1 MAQIEK
7 SCRIWFYSRDVD
19 ATASLSTS
27 TSSQSSS
34 TGAPKALKHWA
45 IILDYM
51 STRNPSQVNKRILY
65 EALNTA
71 GLLVARWL
79 EHAGDEE
86 EDWKNKSG
94 FMREDHGMVTIN
106 EERAKNYCD
115 NFNQQKIKYVAISD
129 NCQRFVD
136 EFIANL
142 LPDAAISLPTS
153 IKEVKTGVF
162 SALSTSL
169 NSLSNVGSATL
180 IQDLIIKSI
189 GNANGYDL
197 MFKEAIQ
204 QINLNGFG
212 KISILKQSPFKEF
225 MEKEGK
231 TLILSCLGEMTENMM
246 NASRGAFSWLNL
258 LQVPVELIVG
268 KLMSS
273 TGFTDLQAYG
283 GKKLASCVT
292 AAGVGALAGGPF
304 GCLGSVA
311 FWIASEVVTT
321 LFKCL
326 LNKLVGK
333 SFTEKFGE
341 SDTLKLIGSIYSY
354 FEMKMKSG
362 LVASLKWMSDY
373 MESTQSRLKK
383 LALNRPQT
391 LSSLNKGN
399 NKCIAL
405 LFHPKGFHFYS
416 TF

>member
-1 MAQIEK
+1 MTQIES

-27 TSSQSSS
+27 TSSQSSSQSSS

-51 STRNPSQVNKRILY
+51 STRNPSQVNKRMLY
-65 EALNTA
+65 EALNTE
-71 GLLVARWL
+71 GLLVARFL
-79 EHAGDEE
+79 GHAGDEE

-94 FMREDHGMVTIN
+94 FMREDHGMVTVN

-115 NFNQQKIKYVAISD
+115 NFNQRKIKYVATRD

-153 IKEVKTGVF
+153 IKEIKTGLF
-162 SALSTSL
+162 SVSSTAL
-169 NSLSNVGSATL
+169 NSLSNLGSATL
-180 IQDLIIKSI
+180 IENLVIKSL

-197 MFKEAIQ
+197 MFKEAIK

-212 KISILKQSPFKEF
+212 KISILKRSPFKEF

-231 TLILSCLGEMTENMM
+231 TLILSCLGEMTENML
-246 NASRGAFSWLNL
+246 NFSRGAFSWWNL

-283 GKKLASCVT
+283 GKKLASCLT

-326 LNKLVGK
+326 FAKLGGK
-333 SFTEKFGE
+333 RYTETFGGE
-341 SDTLKLIGSIYSY
+341 SDTLKLIGSIYRY
-354 FEMKMKSG
+354 FEMKMKNG
-362 LVASLKWMSDY
+362 LVASLKWMADY
-373 MESTQSRLKK
+373 MESTQSNNLV
-383 LALNRPQT
+383 AL
-391 LSSLNKGN
+391 SLQN
-399 NKCIAL
+399 
-405 LFHPKGFHFYS
+405 
-416 TF
+416 